1 MDIELPNGVIIEDIP
16 EGTTSDE
23 VMAKAIKAGL
33 ATPEDF
39 AVVLGVVDRPTQP
52 PPSLTS
58 NKEPTSSKKIPRTG
72 IPLLDLLKANRDS
85 LIGAGE
91 TGLTLLTGGTTGL
104 AGTVG
109 GALSGGYEE
118 LKSGQFGTPEAA
130 RRIEERA
137 ALGGQK
143 YTYMPRTQAGQEQV
157 QFLGKVGAELLPLQP
172 VVPLGLFTQGT
183 GQAIVPSIREGV
195 STVRGAFSEKPIMPR
210 IEPTFGQ
217 SAGAASTPMATVR
230 EATATNLPVPVT
242 LTKGAKTRE
251 AEQLAFEKE
260 QMKGQFGEPLRQ
272 RIEQNNLEVLQN
284 FDALM
289 EMTGAEAAQSGFAAT
304 GNKVIDAL
312 SQGWQG
318 AKTKTSAAYAKAEKA
333 GELQAP
339 VSLDSLASYINQN
352 MPESTVAPVINVAK
366 NKGIQLGILKELDDG
381 TVVALPADLK
391 NTELLRRSIG
401 NTIGID
407 PTNKK
412 FGGELKQVI
421 DASTEG
427 VGGDLYKQARALR
440 EQQARKFE
448 GRAIVANLLTKVKGK
463 DDPKI
468 EASEV
473 FQKSV
478 LNGSPEE
485 ITFLKRVLF
494 TSGKDGQSA
503 WKEVQGSTI
512 NHIQEVA
519 TSGVGTDS
527 MGRKIVSPAKLNDAI
542 KGLDK
547 NGRLDIVLGKE
558 KAQTIRDLNE
568 VLQYV
573 QTVPPGTLVN
583 TSGTAGTIM
592 LAITEVGG
600 GLAFTGLPVP
610 VLAGIRYANQFV
622 KDRKLKARIE
632 DALNK
637 GD

>member
-1 MDIELPNGVIIEDIP
+1 MRQSGGAAATAMPLVRE
-16 EGTTSDE
+16 TTS
-23 VMAKAIKAGL
+23 A
-33 ATPEDF
+33 
-39 AVVLGVVDRPTQP
+39 
-52 PPSLTS
+52 
-58 NKEPTSSKKIPRTG
+58 
-72 IPLLDLLKANRDS
+72 
-85 LIGAGE
+85 
-91 TGLTLLTGGTTGL
+91 
-104 AGTVG
+104 
-109 GALSGGYEE
+109 
-118 LKSGQFGTPEAA
+118 
-130 RRIEERA
+130 
-137 ALGGQK
+137 
-143 YTYMPRTQAGQEQV
+143 
-157 QFLGKVGAELLPLQP
+157 
-172 VVPLGLFTQGT
+172 
-183 GQAIVPSIREGV
+183 
-195 STVRGAFSEKPIMPR
+195 
-210 IEPTFGQ
+210 
-217 SAGAASTPMATVR
+217 
-230 EATATNLPVPVT
+230 NLPVPVT
-242 LTKGAKTRE
+242 LTKGAATRE
-251 AEQLAFEKE
+251 AQQLAFEKE
-260 QMKGQFGEPLRQ
+260 QMKGQFGAPLRQ
-272 RIEQNNLEVLQN
+272 RVEQNNLEVLQN
-284 FDALM
+284 FDALV
-289 EMTGAEAAQSGFAAT
+289 EMTGAEVSQAGFAAT

-312 SQGWQG
+312 SQGLQG
-318 AKTKTSAAYAKAEKA
+318 AKAKTSAAYKKAEKA

-352 MPESTVAPVINVAK
+352 MPESTVAPILNLAK
-366 NKGIQLGILKELDDG
+366 DKGIQLGILKELDDG

-391 NTELLRRSIG
+391 NTELLRQSITK
-401 NTIGID
+401 TIGIE

-412 FGGELKQVI
+412 FGIELKQVI

-427 VGGDLYKQARALR
+427 VGGDLYKEARALR
-440 EQQARKFE
+440 QQQARKFE
-448 GRAIVANLLTKVKGK
+448 GRAIVSNLLTKVRGK

-473 FQKSV
+473 FQKSI

-542 KGLDK
+542 TALDK
-547 NGRLDIVLGKE
+547 NGRLDIVLGKG

-632 DALNK
+632 DALKK

>member
-1 MDIELPNGVIIEDIP
+1 MDIELPNGVVIKDVP
-16 EGTTSDE
+16 EGTTKAQIME
-23 VMAKAIKAGL
+23 KAIRNGL
-33 ATPEDF
+33 AKPEDF
-39 AVVLGVVDRPTQP
+39 AVSQPQPQTQP
-52 PPSLTS
+52 Y
-58 NKEPTSSKKIPRTG
+58 KETTFGEK
-72 IPLLDLLKANRDS
+72 

-109 GALSGGYEE
+109 GAITGAYEE
-118 LKSGQFGTPEAA
+118 VKSGQFGTPEAA
-130 RRIEERA
+130 RRIEQRA
-137 ALGGQK
+137 ALGGQQ
-143 YTYMPRTQAGQEQV
+143 YTYAPRTQAGQEQLEM
-157 QFLGKVGAELLPLQP
+157 LGRVGSELIPIAP
-172 VVPLGLFTQGT
+172 VMPSGLFSQGAK
-183 GQAIVPSIREGV
+183 QAIVLPVQRGV
-195 STVRGAFSEKPIMPR
+195 STVRSAFQEAPSAQAMR
-210 IEPTFGQ
+210 Q
-217 SAGAASTPMATVR
+217 SGGAA
-230 EATATNLPVPVT
+230 ATAMPLVRSTTAENLPVPVT
-242 LTKGAKTRE
+242 LTKGAATRE
-251 AEQLAFEKE
+251 AGQLAFEKE
-260 QMKGQFGEPLRQ
+260 QMKSELGAPLRQ
-272 RIEQNNLEVLQN
+272 RVEQNNLEVLQN

-289 EMTGAEAAQSGFAAT
+289 EMTGAKAAQTGFAGT

-318 AKTKTSAAYAKAEKA
+318 AKAKTNAAYTKAENA
-333 GELQAP
+333 GQLQAP
-339 VSLDSLASYINQN
+339 VKLDSLADYINQN
-352 MPESTVAPVINVAK
+352 MPESSVAPIINVAK
-366 NKGIQLGILKELDDG
+366 NKGIQLGVFEQLADG
-381 TVVALPADLK
+381 TIRALPADLK
-391 NTELLRRSIG
+391 NTELLRQSIG
-401 NTIGID
+401 KTIGIE

-412 FGGELKQVI
+412 FGSELKQVI
-421 DASTEG
+421 DASTDG

-473 FQKSV
+473 FQKSI

-485 ITFLKRVLF
+485 ITFLKRVLY

-542 KGLDK
+542 TALDK
-547 NGRLDIVLGKE
+547 NGRLDIVLGKD

-583 TSGTAGTIM
+583 TSGTAGTIL

-600 GLAFTGLPVP
+600 GLAFTGLPIP

-632 DALNK
+632 DALKK

>member
-1 MDIELPNGVIIEDIP
+1 MDIKLPNGVIIEDIP

-39 AVVLGVVDRPTQP
+39 RRVLGMSEQVSQP
-52 PPSLTS
+52 PPPPEPYREPSLG
-58 NKEPTSSKKIPRTG
+58 EKI
-72 IPLLDLLKANRDS
+72 
-85 LIGAGE
+85 IGAGE
-91 TGLTLLTGGTTGL
+91 TGLTLFTGGTTGL
-104 AGTVG
+104 AGTIG

-130 RRIEERA
+130 RRIEQRA
-137 ALGGQK
+137 ALAGQQ

-157 QFLGKVGAELLPLQP
+157 KFLAEVGSELLPLQP

-183 GQAIVPSIREGV
+183 GQAIVPSIRQGV

-210 IEPTFGQ
+210 IEPTFGE
-217 SAGAASTPMATVR
+217 SVGAASTPMATLR

-260 QMKGQFGEPLRQ
+260 QMKGQFGEPLRK

-289 EMTGAEAAQSGFAAT
+289 EMTGAQAAQSGFAAT

-427 VGGDLYKQARALR
+427 LGGDLYKQARALR

-473 FQKSV
+473 FQKSI

-583 TSGTAGTIM
+583 TSGTAGTIL
-592 LAITEVGG
+592 LAISEVGG

>member
-1 MDIELPNGVIIEDIP
+1 MDIELPNGVVIKDVP
-16 EGTTSDE
+16 EGTTKAQIME
-23 VMAKAIKAGL
+23 KAIRNGL
-33 ATPEDF
+33 AKPEDF
-39 AVVLGVVDRPTQP
+39 KMPQPQTQP
-52 PPSLTS
+52 QPEPY
-58 NKEPTSSKKIPRTG
+58 KEPTFGEK
-72 IPLLDLLKANRDS
+72 

-109 GALSGGYEE
+109 GAITGAYEE
-118 LKSGQFGTPEAA
+118 LKSGKFGSPQAA

-137 ALGGQK
+137 AAGGQQ
-143 YTYMPRTQAGQEQV
+143 YTYAPRTQAGQEQV
-157 QFLGKVGAELLPLQP
+157 EMLGRVGSELIPIAP
-172 VVPLGLFTQGT
+172 VMPSGLFSQGAK
-183 GQAIVPSIREGV
+183 QAIVAPIQRGV
-195 STVRGAFSEKPIMPR
+195 STVRSAFQEAPSAQAMR
-210 IEPTFGQ
+210 Q
-217 SAGAASTPMATVR
+217 SGGAA
-230 EATATNLPVPVT
+230 ATAMPLVRSTTAENLPVPVT
-242 LTKGAKTRE
+242 LTKGAATRE
-251 AEQLAFEKE
+251 AGQLAFEKE
-260 QMKGQFGEPLRQ
+260 QMKSELGAPLRQ
-272 RIEQNNLEVLQN
+272 RVEQNNLEVLQN

-289 EMTGAEAAQSGFAAT
+289 EMTGAKAAQTGFAGT

-318 AKTKTSAAYAKAEKA
+318 AKAKTNAAYTKAENA
-333 GELQAP
+333 GQLQAP
-339 VSLDSLASYINQN
+339 VKLDSLADYINQN
-352 MPESTVAPVINVAK
+352 MPESSVAPIINFAK
-366 NKGIQLGILKELDDG
+366 SKGIQLGVFEQLDDG
-381 TVVALPADLK
+381 AVRALPADLK
-391 NTELLRRSIG
+391 NTELLRQSIG
-401 NTIGID
+401 KTIGIE

-412 FGGELKQVI
+412 FGSELKQVI
-421 DASTEG
+421 DASTDG

-448 GRAIVANLLTKVKGK
+448 GRAVVANLLTKVKGK

-473 FQKSV
+473 FQKSI

-485 ITFLKRVLF
+485 ITFLKRVLY

-512 NHIQEVA
+512 NHIQEVS
-519 TSGVGTDS
+519 TNGVGTDS

-542 KGLDK
+542 TALDK
-547 NGRLDIVLGKE
+547 NGRLDIVLGKD

-583 TSGTAGTIM
+583 TSGTAGTIL

-600 GLAFTGLPVP
+600 GLAFTGLPIP

-632 DALNK
+632 DALKK

>member
-1 MDIELPNGVIIEDIP
+1 MDIELPNGVIIEGVP
-16 EGTTSDE
+16 EGTTQSQIID
-23 VMAKAIKAGL
+23 KAIKSGL

-39 AVVLGVVDRPTQP
+39 GIVLGMVEPQPTSAP
-52 PPSLTS
+52 PPPVYKS
-58 NKEPTSSKKIPRTG
+58 PTFG
-72 IPLLDLLKANRDS
+72 EQ

-91 TGLTLLTGGTTGL
+91 TGLSLLTGGTTGL

-109 GALSGGYEE
+109 GALTGAYEE
-118 LKSGQFGTPEAA
+118 LKSGQFGTPQAA
-130 RRIEERA
+130 QRIQERA
-137 ALGGQK
+137 ALGGQQ

-157 QFLGKVGAELLPLQP
+157 QMLGKAGAELIPLAP
-172 VVPLGLFTQGT
+172 VMPSGLFSQGAK
-183 GQAIVPSIREGV
+183 QAVVSPIESGISTIRG
-195 STVRGAFSEKPIMPR
+195 TFGKKPVTPR

-217 SAGAASTPMATVR
+217 SVGAASTAMPTVR

-242 LTKGAKTRE
+242 LTKGARTRE

-260 QMKGQFGEPLRQ
+260 QMKGQFGEPLRK
-272 RIEQNNLEVLQN
+272 RVEQNNLEVLQN

-289 EMTGAEAAQSGFAAT
+289 EMTGAEAAQTGFAAT

-318 AKTKTSAAYAKAEKA
+318 AKAKTSAAYKKAENA

-339 VSLDSLASYINQN
+339 VKLDSLADYINQN
-352 MPESTVAPVINVAK
+352 LPESTVAPVLNVAK
-366 NKGIQLGILKELDDG
+366 NKGIQLGILEQLDDG
-381 TVVALPADLK
+381 TVRALPADLK

-485 ITFLKRVLF
+485 ITFLKRVLY

-503 WKEVQGSTI
+503 WKEIQGSTI
-512 NHIQEVA
+512 NHIQDVA

-542 KGLDK
+542 QSLDK
-547 NGRLDIVLGKE
+547 NGRLDIVLGKD
-558 KAQTIRDLNE
+558 KAQKVRDLNE

-583 TSGTAGTIM
+583 SSGTAGTIL
-592 LAITEVGG
+592 LAISEVGG

-610 VLAGIRYANQFV
+610 VLASIRYANQFV

-632 DALNK
+632 DALSK

>member
-1 MDIELPNGVIIEDIP
+1 MDIELPNGVVIKDVP
-16 EGTTSDE
+16 EGTTKAQIME
-23 VMAKAIKAGL
+23 KAIRNGL
-33 ATPEDF
+33 AKPEDF
-39 AVVLGVVDRPTQP
+39 KMPQPQTQP
-52 PPSLTS
+52 QPEPY
-58 NKEPTSSKKIPRTG
+58 KEPTFGEK
-72 IPLLDLLKANRDS
+72 

-109 GALSGGYEE
+109 GAITGAYEE
-118 LKSGQFGTPEAA
+118 LKSGQFGSPQAA

-137 ALGGQK
+137 AAGGQQ
-143 YTYMPRTQAGQEQV
+143 YTYAPRTQAGQEQV
-157 QFLGKVGAELLPLQP
+157 EMLGRVGSELIPIAP
-172 VVPLGLFTQGT
+172 VMPSGLFSQGAK
-183 GQAIVPSIREGV
+183 QAIVAPVQRGV
-195 STVRGAFSEKPIMPR
+195 STVRSAFQEAPSAQAMR
-210 IEPTFGQ
+210 Q
-217 SAGAASTPMATVR
+217 SGGAA
-230 EATATNLPVPVT
+230 ATAMPLVRSTTAENLPVPVT
-242 LTKGAKTRE
+242 LTKGAATRE
-251 AEQLAFEKE
+251 AGQLAFEKE
-260 QMKGQFGEPLRQ
+260 QMKSELGAPLRQ
-272 RIEQNNLEVLQN
+272 RVEQNNLEVLQN

-289 EMTGAEAAQSGFAAT
+289 EMTGAEVAQSGFAAT
-304 GNKVIDAL
+304 GNKVIDSL

-318 AKTKTSAAYAKAEKA
+318 AKAKTSAAYIKAEKA
-333 GELQAP
+333 GQLQAP
-339 VSLDSLASYINQN
+339 VSLNLLADYINQN
-352 MPESTVAPVINVAK
+352 MPESAVAPIINVAK
-366 NKGIQLGILKELDDG
+366 SKGIQLGILEQLNDG
-381 TVVALPADLK
+381 TVRALPADLK
-391 NTELLRRSIG
+391 NTELLRKSIVK
-401 NTIGID
+401 TIGIE
-407 PTNKK
+407 PTNQK
-412 FGGELKQVI
+412 FGSELKKVI

-440 EQQARKFE
+440 EQQSRKFE
-448 GRAIVANLLTKVKGK
+448 GRAVVANLLTKVKGK

-473 FQKSV
+473 FQKSI

-512 NHIQEVA
+512 NHIQEVS

-542 KGLDK
+542 TALDK
-547 NGRLDIVLGKE
+547 NGRLDIVLGKD

-583 TSGTAGTIM
+583 TSGTAGTIL

-600 GLAFTGLPVP
+600 GLAFTGLPIP

-632 DALNK
+632 DALKK

>member
-39 AVVLGVVDRPTQP
+39 RRVLGMSEQVSQP
-52 PPSLTS
+52 PPPPEPYRKPSLG
-58 NKEPTSSKKIPRTG
+58 EKI
-72 IPLLDLLKANRDS
+72 
-85 LIGAGE
+85 IGAGE
-91 TGLTLLTGGTTGL
+91 AGLTLLTGSTTGL
-104 AGTVG
+104 AGTFG

-130 RRIEERA
+130 RRIEQRA
-137 ALGGQK
+137 ALGGQQ
-143 YTYMPRTQAGQEQV
+143 YTYMPRTQAGQEQA
-157 QFLGKVGAELLPLQP
+157 QLLGSFGAELIPFAP
-172 VVPLGLFTQGT
+172 VTPVGLFTEGT
-183 GQAIVPSIREGV
+183 KQALSSPVQRGV
-195 STVRGAFSEKPIMPR
+195 STVRGAFSEKPPTPR
-210 IEPTFGQ
+210 IEPTFGE
-217 SAGAASTPMATVR
+217 SVGAASTPMTTVR

-260 QMKGQFGEPLRQ
+260 QMKGQFGEPLRK
-272 RIEQNNLEVLQN
+272 RVEQNNLEVLQN

-318 AKTKTSAAYAKAEKA
+318 AKAKTSAAYAKAEKA

-339 VSLDSLASYINQN
+339 VKLDSLADYINQN
-352 MPESTVAPVINVAK
+352 LPESTVAPILNVAK
-366 NKGIQLGILKELDDG
+366 NKGIQLGILEQLDDG
-381 TVVALPADLK
+381 TVRALPADLK
-391 NTELLRRSIG
+391 NTELLRQSIG
-401 NTIGID
+401 KTIGIE

-412 FGGELKQVI
+412 FGSELKQVI

-485 ITFLKRVLF
+485 ITFLKRVLY
-494 TSGKDGQSA
+494 TSGKDGQNA
-503 WKEVQGSTI
+503 WKEIQGSTI

-542 KGLDK
+542 KSLDK
-547 NGRLDIVLGKE
+547 NGRLDIVLGKD
-558 KAQTIRDLNE
+558 KAQKVRDLNE

-583 TSGTAGTIM
+583 TSGTAGTIL
-592 LAITEVGG
+592 LAISEVGG

>member
-1 MDIELPNGVIIEDIP
+1 MDIELPNGVIIEGVP

-23 VMAKAIKAGL
+23 IMNKAIKSGL
-33 ATPEDF
+33 ATKEDF
-39 AVVLGVVDRPTQP
+39 GFVLGMTDQSRP
-52 PPSLTS
+52 PPQIPYQ
-58 NKEPTSSKKIPRTG
+58 EPSFGEK
-72 IPLLDLLKANRDS
+72 

-130 RRIEERA
+130 RRIEQRA
-137 ALGGQK
+137 AMGGQQ

-157 QFLGKVGAELLPLQP
+157 KFLGEVGAELLPLQP
-172 VVPLGLFTQGT
+172 VLPLGLFTQGT
-183 GQAIVPSIREGV
+183 GQAILPSVRQGV
-195 STVRGAFSEKPIMPR
+195 STVRGAFGEKPVMPR

-217 SAGAASTPMATVR
+217 SAGAASTAMPTVR

-260 QMKGQFGEPLRQ
+260 QMKGQFGAPLRQ

-289 EMTGAEAAQSGFAAT
+289 EMTGAQAAQSGFAAT

-318 AKTKTSAAYAKAEKA
+318 AKAKTSAAYAKAEKA

-339 VSLDSLASYINQN
+339 VSLDSLAEYINQN

-366 NKGIQLGILKELDDG
+366 SKGIQLGIFEQLDDG
-381 TVVALPADLK
+381 TVRALPADLK

-427 VGGDLYKQARALR
+427 LGGDLYKQARALR

-494 TSGKDGQSA
+494 TSGKDGQTA

-519 TSGVGTDS
+519 TGGVGTDS
-527 MGRKIVSPAKLNDAI
+527 MGRKIVSPAKLNEAI
-542 KGLDK
+542 TTLDK

-583 TSGTAGTIM
+583 TSGTAGVI
-592 LAITEVGG
+592 LAAMAEAGTTGF
-600 GLAFTGLPVP
+600 LTGLPVP
-610 VLAGIRYANQFV
+610 VLSGIRAATQYV

>member
-1 MDIELPNGVIIEDIP
+1 MDIELPNGVVIKDVP
-16 EGTTSDE
+16 EGTTKAQIME
-23 VMAKAIKAGL
+23 KAIRNGL
-33 ATPEDF
+33 AKPEDF
-39 AVVLGVVDRPTQP
+39 AVSQPQPQTQP
-52 PPSLTS
+52 Y
-58 NKEPTSSKKIPRTG
+58 KEPTFGEK
-72 IPLLDLLKANRDS
+72 

-109 GALSGGYEE
+109 GAITGAYEE
-118 LKSGQFGTPEAA
+118 VKSGQFGTPEAA
-130 RRIEERA
+130 RRIEQRA
-137 ALGGQK
+137 ALGGQQ
-143 YTYMPRTQAGQEQV
+143 YTYAPRTQAGQEQV
-157 QFLGKVGAELLPLQP
+157 EMLGRVGSELIPIAP
-172 VVPLGLFTQGT
+172 VMPSGLFSQGAK
-183 GQAIVPSIREGV
+183 QAIVAPIQRGV
-195 STVRGAFSEKPIMPR
+195 STVRSAFQEAPSAQAMR
-210 IEPTFGQ
+210 Q
-217 SAGAASTPMATVR
+217 SGGAA
-230 EATATNLPVPVT
+230 ATAMPLVRSTTAENLPVPVT
-242 LTKGAKTRE
+242 LTKGAATRE
-251 AEQLAFEKE
+251 AGQLAFEKE
-260 QMKGQFGEPLRQ
+260 QMKSELGAPLRQ
-272 RIEQNNLEVLQN
+272 RVEQNNLEVLQN

-289 EMTGAEAAQSGFAAT
+289 EMTGAKAAQTGFAGT

-318 AKTKTSAAYAKAEKA
+318 AKAKTNAAYTKAENA
-333 GELQAP
+333 GQLQAP
-339 VSLDSLASYINQN
+339 VKLDSLADYINQN
-352 MPESTVAPVINVAK
+352 MPESSVAPIINVAK
-366 NKGIQLGILKELDDG
+366 NKGIQLGVFEQLDDG
-381 TVVALPADLK
+381 TIRALPADLK
-391 NTELLRRSIG
+391 NTELLRQSIG
-401 NTIGID
+401 KTIGIE

-412 FGGELKQVI
+412 FGSELKQVI
-421 DASTEG
+421 DASTDG

-473 FQKSV
+473 FQKSI

-485 ITFLKRVLF
+485 ITFLKRVLY

-542 KGLDK
+542 TALDK
-547 NGRLDIVLGKE
+547 NGRLDIVLGKG

-583 TSGTAGTIM
+583 TSGTAGTIL

-600 GLAFTGLPVP
+600 GLAFTGLPIP

-632 DALNK
+632 DALKK

>member
-39 AVVLGVVDRPTQP
+39 RRVLGMTEPVIKLP
-52 PPSLTS
+52 PQIPY
-58 NKEPTSSKKIPRTG
+58 KEPSFGEK
-72 IPLLDLLKANRDS
+72 

-109 GALSGGYEE
+109 GALTGAYEE
-118 LKSGQFGTPEAA
+118 VKSGQFGTPEAA
-130 RRIEERA
+130 RRIEQRA

-143 YTYMPRTQAGQEQV
+143 YTYMPTTQAGQEQV

-183 GQAIVPSIREGV
+183 GQAILPSVRQGV
-195 STVRGAFSEKPIMPR
+195 STVRGAFGEKPIMPR

-260 QMKGQFGEPLRQ
+260 QMKGQFGEPLRK

-289 EMTGAEAAQSGFAAT
+289 EMTGAQAAQSGFAAT

-318 AKTKTSAAYAKAEKA
+318 AKAKTSAAYTKAEKA
-333 GELQAP
+333 GQLQAP
-339 VSLDSLASYINQN
+339 VALDTLADYINQN

-366 NKGIQLGILKELDDG
+366 NKGIQLGVFEQLDDG
-381 TVVALPADLK
+381 TIRALPADLK
-391 NTELLRRSIG
+391 NTELLRQSIG
-401 NTIGID
+401 KTIGIE

-440 EQQARKFE
+440 VQQARKFE

-468 EASEV
+468 EASQV

-478 LNGSPEE
+478 LEGSPEE
-485 ITFLKRVLF
+485 ITFLKRVLY
-494 TSGKDGQSA
+494 TSGKDGQTA

-512 NHIQEVA
+512 NHIQEIA
-519 TSGVGTDS
+519 TGGVGTDS

>member
-1 MDIELPNGVIIEDIP
+1 MDIELPNGVVIKDVP
-16 EGTTSDE
+16 EGTTKAQIME
-23 VMAKAIKAGL
+23 KAIRNGL
-33 ATPEDF
+33 AKPEDF
-39 AVVLGVVDRPTQP
+39 AVSQPQLQPQPQTQP
-52 PPSLTS
+52 YR
-58 NKEPTSSKKIPRTG
+58 KPTLGEK
-72 IPLLDLLKANRDS
+72 

-109 GALSGGYEE
+109 GAITGAYEE
-118 LKSGQFGTPEAA
+118 VKSGQFGTPEAA
-130 RRIEERA
+130 RRIEQRA
-137 ALGGQK
+137 ALGGQQ
-143 YTYMPRTQAGQEQV
+143 YTYAPRTQAGQEQV
-157 QFLGKVGAELLPLQP
+157 EMLGRAGAELIPIAPVLPS
-172 VVPLGLFTQGT
+172 GLFSQGT
-183 GQAIVPSIREGV
+183 KQAIVAPVQRGV
-195 STVRGAFSEKPIMPR
+195 STV
-210 IEPTFGQ
+210 Q
-217 SAGAASTPMATVR
+217 SMRQSGGAAATAMPLVR
-230 EATATNLPVPVT
+230 ETTSANLPVPVT
-242 LTKGAKTRE
+242 LTKGASTRE
-251 AEQLAFEKE
+251 AQQLAFEKE
-260 QMKGQFGEPLRQ
+260 QMKGQQGAPLRE
-272 RIEQNNLEVLQN
+272 RAEQNNLEVLQN

-289 EMTGAEAAQSGFAAT
+289 EMTGAQAAQTGFAGT

-318 AKTKTSAAYAKAEKA
+318 AKAKTNAAYTKAENA
-333 GELQAP
+333 GQLQAP
-339 VSLDSLASYINQN
+339 VKLDSLADYINQN
-352 MPESTVAPVINVAK
+352 MPESSVAPIINVAK
-366 NKGIQLGILKELDDG
+366 NKGIQLGVFEQLDDG
-381 TVVALPADLK
+381 TIRALPADLK
-391 NTELLRRSIG
+391 NTELLRQSIG
-401 NTIGID
+401 KTIGIE

-412 FGGELKQVI
+412 FGSELKQVI
-421 DASTEG
+421 DASTDG

-473 FQKSV
+473 FQKSI

-485 ITFLKRVLF
+485 ITFLKRVLY

-527 MGRKIVSPAKLNDAI
+527 MGRKIVSPAKLNEAI
-542 KGLDK
+542 TALDK
-547 NGRLDIVLGKE
+547 NGRLDIVLGKD

-583 TSGTAGTIM
+583 TSGTAGTIL

-600 GLAFTGLPVP
+600 GLAFTGLPIP

-632 DALNK
+632 DALKK

>member
-1 MDIELPNGVIIEDIP
+1 MDIELPNGVVIQDIP
-16 EGTTSDE
+16 EGTSKNE

-39 AVVLGVVDRPTQP
+39 AGVLGMVDKTTQP
-52 PPSLTS
+52 LPPSTANGKSTS
-58 NKEPTSSKKIPRTG
+58 DKKISRTG
-72 IPLLDLLKANRDS
+72 IPLLDLLNANKNS

-104 AGTVG
+104 LGTVG
-109 GALSGGYEE
+109 GALSGAYEE
-118 LKSGQFGTPEAA
+118 VKSGQFGTPEAA

-137 ALGGQK
+137 ASGGQQ

-157 QFLGKVGAELLPLQP
+157 QMLGRAGAELIPLAPVLPS
-172 VVPLGLFTQGT
+172 GLFNQGT
-183 GQAIVPSIREGV
+183 RPAIVAPVQRGV
-195 STVRGAFSEKPIMPR
+195 STVRSAFQESPSAQAMR
-210 IEPTFGQ
+210 Q
-217 SAGAASTPMATVR
+217 SGGAAATAMPLVR
-230 EATATNLPVPVT
+230 ETTSANLPVPVT
-242 LTKGAKTRE
+242 LTKGAATRE
-251 AEQLAFEKE
+251 AQQLAFEKE
-260 QMKGQFGEPLRQ
+260 QMKGQFGAPLRQ
-272 RIEQNNLEVLQN
+272 RVEQNNLEILQN

-289 EMTGAEAAQSGFAAT
+289 EMTGAEVAQSGFAAT

-318 AKTKTSAAYAKAEKA
+318 AKAKTSAAYTRAEKA

-339 VSLDSLASYINQN
+339 VALDALADYINQN

-366 NKGIQLGILKELDDG
+366 SKGIQLGVFEQLDDG
-381 TVVALPADLK
+381 TIRALPADLK

-485 ITFLKRVLF
+485 ITFLKRVLY
-494 TSGKDGQSA
+494 TSGKDGQTA

-527 MGRKIVSPAKLNDAI
+527 MGRKIVSPAKLNEAI

-547 NGRLDIVLGKE
+547 NGRLDIVLGKD

-583 TSGTAGTIM
+583 TSGTAGVI
-592 LAITEVGG
+592 LAAMAEAGTTGF
-600 GLAFTGLPVP
+600 LTGLPVP
-610 VLAGIRYANQFV
+610 VISGVRIATQYV

-632 DALNK
+632 DALKK

>member
-39 AVVLGVVDRPTQP
+39 RRVLGMSEQVSQP
-52 PPSLTS
+52 PPPPEPYRKPSLG
-58 NKEPTSSKKIPRTG
+58 EKI
-72 IPLLDLLKANRDS
+72 
-85 LIGAGE
+85 IGAGE
-91 TGLTLLTGGTTGL
+91 AGLTLLTGSTTGL
-104 AGTVG
+104 AGTFG

-130 RRIEERA
+130 KRIEQRA
-137 ALGGQK
+137 ALGGQQ
-143 YTYMPRTQAGQEQV
+143 YTYMPRTQAGQEQA
-157 QFLGKVGAELLPLQP
+157 QLLGSLGAELIPFAP
-172 VVPLGLFTQGT
+172 VTPVGLFTEGT
-183 GQAIVPSIREGV
+183 KQALLSPVQRGV
-195 STVRGAFSEKPIMPR
+195 STVRGAFSEKPPIPR
-210 IEPTFGQ
+210 IEPTFGE
-217 SAGAASTPMATVR
+217 SVGAASTPMTTVR

-260 QMKGQFGEPLRQ
+260 QMKGQFGEPLRK
-272 RIEQNNLEVLQN
+272 RVEQNNLEVLQN

-318 AKTKTSAAYAKAEKA
+318 AKAKTSAAYAKAEKA

-339 VSLDSLASYINQN
+339 VKLDSLADYINQN
-352 MPESTVAPVINVAK
+352 LPESTVAPILNVAK
-366 NKGIQLGILKELDDG
+366 NKGIQLGILEQLDDG
-381 TVVALPADLK
+381 TVRALPADLK
-391 NTELLRRSIG
+391 NTELLRQSIG
-401 NTIGID
+401 KTIGIE

-412 FGGELKQVI
+412 FGSELKQVI

-485 ITFLKRVLF
+485 ITFLKRVLY
-494 TSGKDGQSA
+494 TSGKDGQNA
-503 WKEVQGSTI
+503 WKEIQGSTI

-542 KGLDK
+542 QSLDK
-547 NGRLDIVLGKE
+547 NGRLDIVLGKD
-558 KAQTIRDLNE
+558 KAQKVRDLNE

-583 TSGTAGTIM
+583 TSGTAGTIL
-592 LAITEVGG
+592 LAISEVGG

>member
-39 AVVLGVVDRPTQP
+39 RRVLGMSEQVSQP
-52 PPSLTS
+52 PPPPEPYRKPSLG
-58 NKEPTSSKKIPRTG
+58 EKI
-72 IPLLDLLKANRDS
+72 
-85 LIGAGE
+85 IGAGE
-91 TGLTLLTGGTTGL
+91 AGLTLLTGSTTGL
-104 AGTVG
+104 AGTLG
-109 GALSGGYEE
+109 GALSGGYQE

-130 RRIEERA
+130 RRIEQRA
-137 ALGGQK
+137 ALGGQQ
-143 YTYMPRTQAGQEQV
+143 YTYMPRTQAGQEQA
-157 QFLGKVGAELLPLQP
+157 QLLGSFGAELIPFAP
-172 VVPLGLFTQGT
+172 VTPVGLFTEGT
-183 GQAIVPSIREGV
+183 KQALLSPVQRGV
-195 STVRGAFSEKPIMPR
+195 STVRGAFSEKPPTPR
-210 IEPTFGQ
+210 IEPTFGE
-217 SAGAASTPMATVR
+217 SVGAASTPMTTVR

-260 QMKGQFGEPLRQ
+260 QMKGQFGEPLRK
-272 RIEQNNLEVLQN
+272 RVEQNNLEVLQN

-318 AKTKTSAAYAKAEKA
+318 AKAKTSAAYAKAEKA

-339 VSLDSLASYINQN
+339 VKLDSLADYINQN
-352 MPESTVAPVINVAK
+352 LPESTVAPILNVAK
-366 NKGIQLGILKELDDG
+366 NKGIQLGILEQLDDG
-381 TVVALPADLK
+381 TVRALPADLK
-391 NTELLRRSIG
+391 NTELLRQSIG
-401 NTIGID
+401 KTIGIE

-412 FGGELKQVI
+412 FGSELKQVI

-485 ITFLKRVLF
+485 ITFLKRVLY
-494 TSGKDGQSA
+494 TSGKDGQNA

-542 KGLDK
+542 QSLDK
-547 NGRLDIVLGKE
+547 NGRLDIVLGKD
-558 KAQTIRDLNE
+558 KAQKVRDLNE

-583 TSGTAGTIM
+583 TSGTAGTIL
-592 LAITEVGG
+592 LAISEVGG